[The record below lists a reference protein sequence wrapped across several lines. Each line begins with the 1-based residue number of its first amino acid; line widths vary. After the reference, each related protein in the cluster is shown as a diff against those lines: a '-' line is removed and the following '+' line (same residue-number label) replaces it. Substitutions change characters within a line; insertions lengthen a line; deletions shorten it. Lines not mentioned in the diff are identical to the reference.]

1 MANHRSIEER
11 LEALR
16 LQEARL
22 LKLQAK
28 QELKS
33 HPVIEGLQARIV
45 SVNNNNLKYQRWE
58 NEWVEKVANFQ
69 QRVAEW
75 QERGKVAKDKMAF
88 VRKQKARIEG
98 FLEDAT
104 RRINAGE
111 EVSLEDYSVSANPEA
126 YED

>member
-1 MANHRSIEER
+1 MAHRSIAER

-28 QELKS
+28 KELKS
-33 HPVIEGLQARIV
+33 HPVIEGLQNRIV
-45 SVNNNNLKYQRWE
+45 SINNNNLKYQRWE